1 VWEFISSQQAVDI
14 VQSRIVDGAT
24 AACQA
29 LIKAAARRWQEEEG
43 SYRDDI
49 TAIVVKLQCLWDGE
63 DNSTTTTTTT

>member
-1 VWEFISSQQAVDI
+1 
-14 VQSRIVDGAT
+14 VQGRIVDGAT

-63 DNSTTTTTTT
+63 KEDNSMTTTT